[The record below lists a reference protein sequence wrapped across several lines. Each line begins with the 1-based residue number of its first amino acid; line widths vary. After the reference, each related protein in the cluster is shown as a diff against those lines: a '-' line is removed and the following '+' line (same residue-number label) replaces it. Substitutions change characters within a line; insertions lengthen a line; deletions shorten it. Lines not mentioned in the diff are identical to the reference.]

1 MAERLNSLAYQQNAG
16 HHSIPNN
23 NNSSPFNPR
32 SVSVDIRTPEELAA
46 VNQFLVAL
54 GRDVSG
60 SGRSQANFSPTD
72 NYFDPSNLSQLGLT
86 GMPGMPPTGSPYPD
100 QYHQPS
106 YTGYPSSRSHSSMQ
120 YSGSGMYGMA
130 GEPSMGYN
138 SSNDYSSQSSRRS
151 SKQYPFNSNQH
162 YHHPTPPLESGS
174 PHSSVSTP
182 VTTTPPQVPMS
193 MPDAFDMMRPARGA
207 PVVAQ
212 LAPHDYYGKTMRQMV
227 PLKSVPTLPR
237 PERTASSVELRLPLS
252 MQRAAGASSSS
263 SSNARAGPSSPV
275 TISSRIQS
283 PSASSKLS
291 SKPGSLYPLLTS
303 GDVQYKLPPLNRNFR
318 SPSPESRASTPSST
332 DSSPHTRT
340 QTLPSIH
347 ALAAGAR
354 SGERSPVN
362 MSMDIASDETLVR
375 RVRGIE
381 LEHGRGEG
389 IPADER
395 RRHAKLIM
403 DLLVSIN
410 KDFKN
415 RWQPR
420 SRDVEMAAV

>member
-16 HHSIPNN
+16 HHPIPN

-32 SVSVDIRTPEELAA
+32 LVSVDIRTPEELAA
-46 VNQFLVAL
+46 VNQFLVTL
-54 GRDVSG
+54 GRDVS
-60 SGRSQANFSPTD
+60 SSSRSQSSFSPSD
-72 NYFDPSNLSQLGLT
+72 NYFDPSHLSQLGLT
-86 GMPGMPPTGSPYPD
+86 GMPGMPAGSPYPD

-106 YTGYPSSRSHSSMQ
+106 YTGYPSRPSHSSMQ
-120 YSGSGMYGMA
+120 YGGGGMYGVG
-130 GEPSMGYN
+130 GEAPMSYN
-138 SSNDYSSQSSRRS
+138 SSNDYSSQGGRRS
-151 SKQYPFNSNQH
+151 SKQYAFNSNQH
-162 YHHPTPPLESGS
+162 YHHPTPPLEGGS

-193 MPDAFDMMRPARGA
+193 MPDTFDILRPTRGA

-212 LAPHDYYGKTMRQMV
+212 LAPHDYYSKTMRQII
-227 PLKSVPTLPR
+227 PLKSAPTLPR
-237 PERTASSVELRLPLS
+237 PERTASSVEPRLPLS
-252 MQRAAGASSSS
+252 MHRATGASSSS
-263 SSNARAGPSSPV
+263 SSNALAGPSSPV
-275 TISSRIQS
+275 TISSRIQTA
-283 PSASSKLS
+283 SASSKLT

-303 GDVQYKLPPLNRNFR
+303 GDAQYKLPPLNRSFR

-332 DSSPHTRT
+332 HSSPHTRT

-362 MSMDIASDETLVR
+362 MSIDVASDETLARKVR
-375 RVRGIE
+375 DIE
-381 LEHGRGEG
+381 LEHARGDE
-389 IPADER
+389 IPSEQR
-395 RRHAKLIM
+395 KRHAEFLR
-403 DLLVSIN
+403 DLLVTIN
-410 KDFKN
+410 NDFKR